1 VSTTATRTT
10 KKDRSTNGRAAS
22 NGRPRTTRKTTANG
36 RPPANGNGNG
46 SRASGGNG
54 HQPSSAVKGMELLV
68 LKLDEIVVPKD
79 RHQRR
84 GRRLAGQ
91 LETSMK
97 ENGQNE
103 PVSVTPNGDGKF
115 RLIAGGGRLENARKL
130 GWTDLLALVKYD
142 VDAKAEAAAVAIE
155 NMVRENLSPAEE
167 ADAME
172 VMIHAGHT
180 QDEAAR
186 KLGLKGKAKKP
197 RLALVGLP
205 DTVRAAFH
213 EGLPVSHAELV
224 HQLYTGNHAIGEEI
238 GALALKLPAEVAS
251 ALGRGAGGLFT
262 QMSYLHG
269 RAKLKGAPPFIA
281 SVRRGDLWHRALD
294 WTGPKDPDGIQLTGD
309 AGDWFRKRW
318 EDKNGRTRTVFELSE
333 EDLDTAVGVG
343 AAFHEKG
350 EFGCVFIHDLAWL
363 TERIN
368 GQVLPRMMSEHQEND
383 AAAAIKEAEMAR
395 TVDGLSASELAAK
408 LKRAFMRDLKPEA
421 HSANLDLG
429 AALMNNLASVK
440 LDRDTAM
447 FFAYEALGSPNGT
460 YGYGGSDQVR
470 YMSECLARVMPGW
483 PTVDRKTLKSG
494 KVKETIIYMD
504 PVDAEKRMWE
514 FIKGARTPEEILGR
528 VLTVFA
534 AAGNFCRECGPNGG
548 TPHRQRPSNPE
559 AQKAL
564 ARIVKPH
571 IPATIKRVDTK
582 RGRFNPAKEAD
593 RLIEKANAGTETPED
608 QAAQAA

>member
-1 VSTTATRTT
+1 
-10 KKDRSTNGRAAS
+10 
-22 NGRPRTTRKTTANG
+22 
-36 RPPANGNGNG
+36 
-46 SRASGGNG
+46 
-54 HQPSSAVKGMELLV
+54 MELRM

-84 GRRLAGQ
+84 GRRLVGQ
-91 LETSMK
+91 LEASMK
-97 ENGQNE
+97 EHGQNE
-103 PVSVTPNGDGKF
+103 PVTVTPNGDGKF
-115 RLIAGGGRLENARKL
+115 RLIAGGGRLENAHKL
-130 GWTDLLALVKYD
+130 EWTELLTLVKYD

-172 VMIHAGHT
+172 MMIHAGHT

-238 GALALKLPAEVAS
+238 GALAMKIPAEVAS
-251 ALGRGAGGLFT
+251 ALSRGVGNLFS

-269 RAKLKGAPPFIA
+269 RAKLRGAPPFIA
-281 SVRRGDLWHRALD
+281 SVRRGGLWYRSLE

-309 AGDWFRKRW
+309 AGDWFRKLW
-318 EDKNGRTRTVFELSE
+318 EKKHNYGHSVFELSE
-333 EDLDTAVGVG
+333 EDLDTAVAVG

-350 EFGCVFIHDLAWL
+350 EFGCVFIHDQAWL
-363 TERIN
+363 TEHIN
-368 GQVLPRMMSEHQEND
+368 TQVLPRMMNEHQEND
-383 AAAAIKEAEMAR
+383 AAAAIKEAEVTR
-395 TVDGLSASELAAK
+395 TVDGLPADKLAAK
-408 LKRAFMRDLKPEA
+408 LKRAFLRDLKPQA

-483 PTVDRKTLKSG
+483 PTVDRKPLKSG

-504 PVDAEKRMWE
+504 PEDAEKRMWE

-534 AAGNFCRECGPNGG
+534 AAGNFCRECGPNGK

-582 RGRFNPAKEAD
+582 HGRFNPDKEAD
-593 RLIEKANAGTETPED
+593 RLIEKANAATETPED